1 MQITVYGATGTFGH
15 HLVTHLRSRGHSVI
29 AAHRGIGVD
38 TYNGEGVTEAAE
50 GSDVLVD
57 CVNRMTN
64 NRHKALDF
72 FSRSSRSI
80 AMAAAENPGAA
91 MVCLSIAFRP
101 EVTRSKLLGYYQ
113 GKELQERVYRR
124 LVPSDQLL
132 VFRSAQWFELA
143 QSMAIAAG
151 PLAFVPKMVVRAL
164 AADEAAR
171 MMAEAIDSGE
181 RGTVEVAGPE
191 ISDMPSIAAAIL
203 GAGAGAGAGAG
214 TAGRDGA
221 VRDARD
227 SEVSDGAGRGRRRR
241 VPTVIPVP
249 IPGPMSRD
257 GLIPDSPRLSDV
269 TLDEWLRTR

>member
-1 MQITVYGATGTFGH
+1 M
-15 HLVTHLRSRGHSVI
+15 
-29 AAHRGIGVD
+29 
-38 TYNGEGVTEAAE
+38 
-50 GSDVLVD
+50 
-57 CVNRMTN
+57 
-64 NRHKALDF
+64 
-72 FSRSSRSI
+72 
-80 AMAAAENPGAA
+80 
-91 MVCLSIAFRP
+91 
-101 EVTRSKLLGYYQ
+101 
-113 GKELQERVYRR
+113 
-124 LVPSDQLL
+124 PSDQLL

-143 QSMAIAAG
+143 QSMTIAAG

-203 GAGAGAGAGAG
+203 GAGAG

-227 SEVSDGAGRGRRRR
+227 SEVSDGVGRGRRRR

-257 GLIPDSPRLSDV
+257 GLIPDSPRLSGV